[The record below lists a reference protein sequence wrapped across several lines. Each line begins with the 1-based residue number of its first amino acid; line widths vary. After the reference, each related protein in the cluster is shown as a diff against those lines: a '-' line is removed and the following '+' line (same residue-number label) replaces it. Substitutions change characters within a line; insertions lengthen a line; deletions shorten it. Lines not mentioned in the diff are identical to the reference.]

1 MTVIVAVA
9 AWNVNKPDAH
19 ERKIMYLTTI
29 VLVIVS
35 LSCCKNNLRQID
47 ADNIFKKESAAETIS
62 IEFQEN
68 SVIEVVE
75 NLNALTL
82 LNRKKKQM
90 STAKSL
96 HLQKQFQKKNKI
108 A

>member
-1 MTVIVAVA
+1 MEESLSHNEFSYQDQKPIVTVIVAVA
-9 AWNVNKPDAH
+9 VWNVNKPDAH

-68 SVIEVVE
+68 AVFNYSDVFDNIK
-75 NLNALTL
+75 LNC
-82 LNRKKKQM
+82 
-90 STAKSL
+90 
-96 HLQKQFQKKNKI
+96 
-108 A
+108 

>member
-47 ADNIFKKESAAETIS
+47 ADNM
-62 IEFQEN
+62 
-68 SVIEVVE
+68 
-75 NLNALTL
+75 ALC
-82 LNRKKKQM
+82 
-90 STAKSL
+90 
-96 HLQKQFQKKNKI
+96 
-108 A
+108 

>member
-35 LSCCKNNLRQID
+35 LSFFKNNLRQID

-68 SVIEVVE
+68 AVFNYSDVFDNIK
-75 NLNALTL
+75 LNC
-82 LNRKKKQM
+82 
-90 STAKSL
+90 
-96 HLQKQFQKKNKI
+96 
-108 A
+108 

>member
-1 MTVIVAVA
+1 MEERLSHNEFAFSDQKPIVTVIVAVA

-68 SVIEVVE
+68 AVFNYSDVFDNIK
-75 NLNALTL
+75 LNC
-82 LNRKKKQM
+82 
-90 STAKSL
+90 
-96 HLQKQFQKKNKI
+96 
-108 A
+108 

>member
-1 MTVIVAVA
+1 MEERLSHNEFSFQDQKPIVTVIVAVA

-68 SVIEVVE
+68 AVFNYSYVFDNIK
-75 NLNALTL
+75 LNC
-82 LNRKKKQM
+82 
-90 STAKSL
+90 
-96 HLQKQFQKKNKI
+96 
-108 A
+108 